1 MWLILQC
8 LSKSIDYYSLLTSLI
23 RKAADPEQVKFN
35 HYSERVRLISDMLLV
50 DAILLVE
57 DVP

>member
-8 LSKSIDYYSLLTSLI
+8 LSKSIDYYSLLNSLI

-35 HYSERVRLISDMLLV
+35 HYSERVRLISDEL
-50 DAILLVE
+50 
-57 DVP
+57 